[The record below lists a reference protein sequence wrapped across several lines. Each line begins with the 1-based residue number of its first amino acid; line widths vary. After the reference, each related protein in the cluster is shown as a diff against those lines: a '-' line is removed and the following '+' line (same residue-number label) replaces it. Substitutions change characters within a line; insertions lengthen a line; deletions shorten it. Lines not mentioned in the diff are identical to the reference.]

1 MKIVYYHRIRGT
13 GADGTHIKGVIKG
26 FETLGHQVF
35 ISSPGTLPD
44 NTAKAKNTK
53 KTFLLDLPRVV
64 FELLEL
70 LYNIPAFFKLLRGY
84 LRNKYDLIYER
95 YSFLNFSGF
104 LMSWMT
110 TTPLLLEVNFT
121 TKTQVYPKRTKVFI
135 SLTRWLEK
143 IHFKRARLIIV
154 VSEVLKNE
162 IADQG
167 IASSK
172 ILVLPNAVDIE
183 LFRPKDPSEILKA
196 QYAIDKN
203 EKIIGFVGSFY
214 PWHGVDF
221 LIDTYEEIL
230 KEYNNVSLM
239 LLGDGQMSEQLKKHV
254 REIGLEKKVIF
265 TGRVPHDILPEYIAL
280 FDIGIM
286 PDSNDY
292 GSPMKIFEYMA
303 MEKPIV
309 APKLKP
315 IEEVIE
321 NGHEGVLFARRNN
334 AELEEALLRLLNNA
348 EVCRSM
354 GKEGRAK
361 VLRRHTWELNVKK
374 MIEHYRNIN

>member
-26 FETLGHQVF
+26 FESLGHQVF
-35 ISSPGTLPD
+35 ISSPVASPD
-44 NTAKAKNTK
+44 KAAKTKNSTES
-53 KTFLLDLPRVV
+53 FLLSLPRVV
-64 FELLEL
+64 FEILEL
-70 LYNIPAFFKLLRGY
+70 LYNVPAFFKLMRGY
-84 LRNKYDLIYER
+84 RRNKYNLIYER

-104 LMSWMT
+104 LMSWIT
-110 TTPLLLEVNFT
+110 NTPLLLEVNFT
-121 TKTQVYPKRTKVFI
+121 TKTQVYPQRTKVFI
-135 SLTRWLEK
+135 GLARWLEK
-143 IHFKRARLIIV
+143 IHFKQAKMIIV

-162 IADQG
+162 IAGQG
-167 IASSK
+167 VTAGK
-172 ILVLPNAVDIE
+172 IMVLPNAVDID
-183 LFRPKDPSEILKA
+183 LFRPQNPSADLKA
-196 QYAIDKN
+196 RYAIDTQAKV
-203 EKIIGFVGSFY
+203 IGFVGSFY

-221 LIDTYEEIL
+221 LIETYNEIIS
-230 KEYNNVSLM
+230 EYDRVFLM
-239 LLGDGQMSEQLKKHV
+239 LLGDGQMSERLMKHV

-265 TGRVPHDILPEYIAL
+265 TGRIQHDILPEYIAL

-321 NGHEGVLFARRNN
+321 NGREGVLFTRRNKQELKLALLQLLKN
-334 AELEEALLRLLNNA
+334 AEL
-348 EVCRSM
+348 CRSM
-354 GKEGRAK
+354 GKAGRAK
-361 VLRRHTWELNVKK
+361 VLRNHTWELNVKK
-374 MIEHYRNIN
+374 MLDHYQNIN